1 MSSNEQASD
10 KIYWRFVA
18 SMNDI
23 IKRSGLKGGGSANE
37 RLLHELV
44 ETEMAFR
51 RLLLSDKKGDELY
64 KKFIKFIMF
73 EKRNMISA
81 RVYFRERQD
90 AFDEILSE
98 AFRNGRTAPIKRL
111 AINYSFASWAMANY
125 RGPKRR
131 ALAPIYRRMGKI
143 RRTLHENNLPLV
155 LNRVKRFWYKVPEV
169 HLEYMDHIQA
179 ASEGLLTAIDKYSIG
194 ESKFVSVAIGRIT
207 LNLLTDQNA
216 TMLKMSPREKRIQYR
231 ANMAKNELGTSDIN
245 DPRVLA
251 FVREKFRGVTLR
263 ELIDIN
269 NASSVPKTLA
279 PTTSSDNHDE
289 EAQSDLQSEDRAI
302 YMAQEQED
310 VVEHAEKAEQL
321 AAVREALK
329 HLSVLERKIVRLLTG
344 E

>member
-1 MSSNEQASD
+1 VNVNDQNSD

-23 IKRSGLKGGGSANE
+23 IKRSGIKGGGGANE
-37 RLLHELV
+37 RLLQELV

-73 EKRNMISA
+73 DKRNMISA

-90 AFDEILSE
+90 AFDEVLSE
-98 AFRNGRTAPIKRL
+98 AFRSGRTAPLKRL
-111 AINYSFASWAMANY
+111 SINYSFASWAMANY

-131 ALAPIYRRMGKI
+131 ALSTVYRRMGRI

-231 ANMAKNELGTSDIN
+231 ANMAKNELGTSDIT
-245 DPRVLA
+245 DPRVLS
-251 FVREKFRGVTLR
+251 FVREKFKGVTLR
-263 ELIDIN
+263 ELVDIN
-269 NASSVPKTLA
+269 NASSVPKSLA
-279 PTTSSDNHDE
+279 PALGNDATE
-289 EAQSDLQSEDRAI
+289 EDQSADTQTEDRAI

-310 VVEHAEKAEQL
+310 VVEQAERSEQ
-321 AAVREALK
+321 VGALRGALRQ
-329 HLSVLERKIVRLLTG
+329 LSVIERKIVRLLTG